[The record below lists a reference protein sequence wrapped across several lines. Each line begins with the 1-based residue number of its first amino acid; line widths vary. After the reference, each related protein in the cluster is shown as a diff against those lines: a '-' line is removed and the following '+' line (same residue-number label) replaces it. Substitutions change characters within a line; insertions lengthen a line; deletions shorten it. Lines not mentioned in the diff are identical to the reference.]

1 MLSTDADKAL
11 WLAILGKD
19 AKGVARAAQQ
29 GADLNGRVPQ
39 LGVSVALQMQHA
51 LTKERDSLVDERTQ
65 ATLTEHVLST
75 LQRDPRS
82 HDHFTESTWSPLL
95 VACHYGLAEVRAA
108 LLAAGAN
115 PGEADETGL
124 TPLLIAVRKGDSEGT
139 RSLLEAGADPNH
151 SQPRGERGVGVQ
163 GHSPLVRAA
172 GDGNLAL
179 VELLLAHGAELDRPN
194 SAGQTALLAACGRPH
209 GALVWSELS
218 EREDREETS
227 DDLVATMT
235 AMTERLGKPLELP
248 EPEERVGDWDAIVT
262 LLLERGADIET
273 EVEGEYPIVG
283 FGLTATPLIQAA
295 GRGDLPLVERLLT
308 AGATPRASGG
318 TSPLH
323 AALQGAASI
332 AVLQRLLEAG
342 ADPNVRDSELMPVIG
357 VAARSGNLE
366 ALKLLQAFGV
376 DIHQRG
382 EKSGG
387 TLLHVAADTGKTEV
401 IAYLLDQGLERDAP
415 MIRPSRTEQAQK
427 LRDSF
432 KELTQ
437 GPQSSVLQE
446 ALAALPETPEP
457 PIEGVTPLMIA
468 AARHQ
473 TEAVALLLER
483 GADPQRYDSDG
494 KTARDYALSSAQQFQ
509 SKQGKVQE
517 LVQRDVKQDLGDTLA
532 KLPEATKAGL
542 DEQMQKFQATF
553 TGMFDQM
560 FTKKHQAA
568 EATLALLPEN

>member
-19 AKGVARAAQQ
+19 AKGVALAAQQ

-39 LGVSVALQMQHA
+39 LGVSVALQMRQSLRKE
-51 LTKERDSLVDERTQ
+51 LTIPVDERTQ
-65 ATLTEHVLST
+65 VALTEHALST

-82 HDHFTESTWSPLL
+82 RDHFTEATWSPLL
-95 VACHYGLAEVRAA
+95 VACHYGLAEVRNA

-115 PGEADETGL
+115 PDEADETGL
-124 TPLLIAVRKGDSEGT
+124 TPLLIAVRKGDTEAT
-139 RSLLEAGADPNH
+139 QALLEAGADPNH
-151 SQPRGERGVGVQ
+151 SQPRGERGVGAQ

-179 VELLLAHGAELDRPN
+179 VELLLAHGAEVDRPN

-209 GALVWSELS
+209 GAVSWSDLS

-227 DDLVATMT
+227 GDLVATMA
-235 AMTERLGKPLELP
+235 AMTEQLGKRRA
-248 EPEERVGDWDAIVT
+248 PEERVGDWDAIVT

-283 FGLTATPLIQAA
+283 FGLTGTPLIQAA
-295 GRGDLPLVERLLT
+295 GRGDLPLVEKLLT
-308 AGATPRASGG
+308 AGAAPRAAGG

-323 AALQGAASI
+323 AALQGAGSL
-332 AVLQRLLEAG
+332 AVLQRLLDAG
-342 ADPNVRDSELMPVIG
+342 ADPNVRDSEPTPVVG
-357 VAARSGNLE
+357 LAARSGNVE
-366 ALKLLQAFGV
+366 ALKLLQASGV

-401 IAYLLDQGLERDAP
+401 LAYLLDQGLECDAP
-415 MIRPSRTEQAQK
+415 MIRPSHTDQAQK
-427 LRDSF
+427 LRDTF
-432 KELTQ
+432 KELSRE
-437 GPQSSVLQE
+437 PQSSVLQE
-446 ALAALPETPEP
+446 ALVALPETPEP
-457 PIEGVTPLMIA
+457 PIEGVTPLMVA
-468 AARHQ
+468 AARHR

-483 GADPQRYDSDG
+483 GADPHRRDSVG
-494 KTARDYALSSAQQFQ
+494 KTARDYVLSSAEQFQ
-509 SKQGKVQE
+509 SKRGKVQE
-517 LVQRDVKQDLGDTLA
+517 LIQRDIKQDLGDTLE
-532 KLPEATKAGL
+532 KLPEATRAGL
-542 DEQMQKFQATF
+542 DEQMQKFQAQF

-568 EATLALLPEN
+568 EATLALFPEN